1 MIRPFEPADAGAVAA
16 LLHEDDPPE
25 AVTGAGILHWHEATP
40 ERAGARS
47 WVAVE
52 GGAVAGWMRAALRWA
67 TSAEGVGELWGFV
80 RPSLRRRGL
89 GAALFD
95 AAAVHLEGMG
105 ARVLESWS
113 LGEAGGRFLAARGF
127 RPARRRLVYRLDLPA
142 GVSGLEE
149 LRAAR
154 EAEGYR
160 LVPLAEAADRA
171 RELHAVD
178 AAATADVPATYAED
192 DFRYEDWV
200 REALRHPQLSRAGS
214 FVVLAGERPVAYAL
228 LHVDPAARLAANEMT
243 GTHRDHRR
251 RGLARLAKLAAIA
264 WAQEQGLEG
273 ILTGNDEENAGIVG
287 LNESLGYRV
296 AAVETEYLRPEAT
309 D

>member
-1 MIRPFEPADAGAVAA
+1 MIRPFEPADAEAVAA

-40 ERAGARS
+40 ARAGARS

-52 GGAVAGWMRAALRWA
+52 GGDVAGWMRAALRWA
-67 TSAEGVGELWGFV
+67 TSAEGVGELWGLV
-80 RPSLRRRGL
+80 RPALRGRGV

-95 AAAVHLEGMG
+95 AAAVHLDAVG

-113 LGEAGGRFLAARGF
+113 LTEAGGRFLAARGF
-127 RPARRRLVYRLDLPA
+127 RPGRRRLVYRLDLPA
-142 GVSGLEE
+142 DVSGLDE

-154 EAEGYR
+154 EAEGFR
-160 LVPLAEAADRA
+160 VVPLAEAADRT

-200 REALRHPQLSRAGS
+200 REALGHPQLSREGS
-214 FVVLAGERPVAYAL
+214 FVVLAGGLPVAYAL
-228 LHVDPAARLAANEMT
+228 IHVDPAARLAANEMT

-273 ILTGNDEENAGIVG
+273 IMTGNDEENAGIVR

-296 AAVETEYLRPEAT
+296 AAVETEYLRPEAS